1 MNIWNDMYEQAKTL
15 YNPRNISPFIYGG
28 QVVCAIES
36 IDDQIYTGV
45 CIEFSGDFY
54 RLIFVQIKNRQ
65 RKADGF
71 LLWTRWGSNPQSL
84 G

>member
-1 MNIWNDMYEQAKTL
+1 MNKQKHSI
-15 YNPRNISPFIYGG
+15 ISATFHHLFI
-28 QVVCAIES
+28 VVKLFVRLKASTIRY
-36 IDDQIYTGV
+36 IPGL
-45 CIEFSGDFY
+45 CIEVSGDFY